1 MRTHLL
7 RNDAWPRRGRRF
19 HPVFVSMVEAASI
32 AAAVIA
38 TAASPIHADGTKTG
52 TVPVDTEHLF
62 GFVEGAD
69 IGNKGDREFVIDST
83 LRAGRS
89 TGFFAN
95 TASELELK
103 YTAFENFRISAAAA
117 LAYYDIAGATGI
129 DDARRA
135 AVQSLFLDARFRL
148 LDRDRA
154 PFGLTI
160 SAAPH
165 WGFADETSGVRTGHY
180 GTEIQLLADRE
191 LKPELLVGA
200 INVLFANDRA
210 RLLASDGVQ
219 RESLV
224 GAGAALAA
232 QIMPGLWLGAET
244 RYLRD
249 YSGSTLNV
257 FAGQAFYLGPT
268 LYAKLGGNA
277 FVSAAWNFQIW
288 GKAVAAPGALDLANF
303 ERHQVKL
310 RLGLEF

>member
-1 MRTHLL
+1 MRAHLWR
-7 RNDAWPRRGRRF
+7 RNASPRRGRRF
-19 HPVFVSMVEAASI
+19 HPVFVSVFEAAGLAI
-32 AAAVIA
+32 AVIA
-38 TAASPIHADGTKTG
+38 TAASSIHADGIKTG
-52 TVPVDTEHLF
+52 AAPVDTEHLF

-69 IGNKGDREFVIDST
+69 IGAKGEREFVVDST

-89 TGFFAN
+89 TGSFAN
-95 TASELELK
+95 TASEVELK
-103 YTAFENFRISAAAA
+103 YTALENFRISAAAA
-117 LAYYDIAGATGI
+117 LAYYDIAGVTGI

-160 SAAPH
+160 SIAPH
-165 WGFADETSGVRTGHY
+165 WGFVDETSGVQTGHY
-180 GTEIQLLADRE
+180 GTEIQLLVDRE
-191 LKPELLVGA
+191 FKPELLVGA

-219 RESLV
+219 RESIV
-224 GAGAALAA
+224 GGGGALAA
-232 QIMPGLWLGAET
+232 QIMPGLWLGGET

-268 LYAKLGGNA
+268 LYARVGGNA
-277 FVSAAWNFQIW
+277 FVSAAWTFQIW
-288 GKAVAAPGALDLANF
+288 GRAVAAPGALDLVNF

-310 RLGLEF
+310 RFGLEF